1 MKKERKNFCKQSKK
15 DLRPTE
21 GAFRPTFVF
30 RQVTGYITFAYFSF
44 KAIGNLRH
52 RDGPRYCLMECLPKL
67 IVLNLGIIMS
77 ELRRL

>member
-30 RQVTGYITFAYFSF
+30 RPVTGYITFA
-44 KAIGNLRH
+44 
-52 RDGPRYCLMECLPKL
+52 
-67 IVLNLGIIMS
+67 
-77 ELRRL
+77 